1 MKTRIVRGEEVRR
14 LLTMEECI
22 EAMRAAL
29 RDVSSGDGTMLQRG
43 MLPLPADN
51 KFALMGGADLQT
63 GLCGAKVIVFPGA
76 EAARRRTS
84 QGVIPLFD
92 CKTGGLAAIVD
103 AEQIT
108 AVRTAAA
115 SAVATGLLARKSA
128 SSLAILGAGRIG
140 RMHIEAI
147 RLVRPIETVYIWN
160 RTLARAQEC
169 CRQAAGLGLRAVLC
183 TSAEEA
189 VRAADIVCTVT
200 QAREPVLLG
209 RWLKPGAHV
218 NAVGACSPMA
228 RELDDEAVLRSC
240 VYADQR
246 EAALRDSGDL
256 AIPLKA
262 GTWSAQAICG
272 EVGQVLSGELPGRR
286 SEEEITLFESVG
298 ISLED
303 LCAAALVF
311 RKAEQAGLGL
321 EVEF

>member
-1 MKTRIVRGEEVRR
+1 
-14 LLTMEECI
+14 
-22 EAMRAAL
+22 
-29 RDVSSGDGTMLQRG
+29 
-43 MLPLPADN
+43 
-51 KFALMGGADLQT
+51 
-63 GLCGAKVIVFPGA
+63 
-76 EAARRRTS
+76 
-84 QGVIPLFD
+84 
-92 CKTGGLAAIVD
+92 
-103 AEQIT
+103 
-108 AVRTAAA
+108 
-115 SAVATGLLARKSA
+115 
-128 SSLAILGAGRIG
+128 
-140 RMHIEAI
+140 
-147 RLVRPIETVYIWN
+147 
-160 RTLARAQEC
+160 
-169 CRQAAGLGLRAVLC
+169 
-183 TSAEEA
+183 
-189 VRAADIVCTVT
+189 
-200 QAREPVLLG
+200 
-209 RWLKPGAHV
+209 
-218 NAVGACSPMA
+218 MA